1 MSDENEIIE
10 DEVAELSVE
19 DEVRAAMHGD
29 EEPEEVEPEPE
40 VEIADEEPEV
50 EIEPAPQALSGEMKA
65 KWKDLPADVR
75 AEWSKR
81 ENDINQALTR
91 HDGDLNMGRKM
102 KEAINPYMAT
112 IQAEGGTPEGAVK
125 DLLNTAYVLRTG
137 SASQKVALLQEIAQ
151 QYGIDMNQAMQPQQ
165 QVNPDIA
172 YLMNEI
178 AALRQSTN
186 PEAIRNQLQEQM
198 ESANIKT
205 EVDAFASNPK
215 NNFLEQVKPLMASL
229 LSSGQA
235 KDLQE
240 AYDKAC
246 WSDPTIRTSLLAAQN
261 TELDAKRKA
270 EVRAKKQASVS
281 INGSPDLT
289 SPIARTSD
297 LSVEDEVRAAML
309 ESRNSI

>member
-1 MSDENEIIE
+1 
-10 DEVAELSVE
+10 
-19 DEVRAAMHGD
+19 
-29 EEPEEVEPEPE
+29 
-40 VEIADEEPEV
+40 
-50 EIEPAPQALSGEMKA
+50 
-65 KWKDLPADVR
+65 
-75 AEWSKR
+75 
-81 ENDINQALTR
+81 
-91 HDGDLNMGRKM
+91 
-102 KEAINPYMAT
+102 
-112 IQAEGGTPEGAVK
+112 
-125 DLLNTAYVLRTG
+125 
-137 SASQKVALLQEIAQ
+137 
-151 QYGIDMNQAMQPQQ
+151 MQPQQ
-165 QVNPDIA
+165 QQNPDIA
-172 YLMNEI
+172 HLMNEI